1 MTDNKNMIP
10 LEEDFLDAVSGGT
23 AAQGGVMVCTANAPL
38 YAGNPAGNFYRSTTP
53 AEGTVPAGTQVKLFE
68 HGAKYSRV
76 IANGKVGWVETAL
89 LADM

>member
-23 AAQGGVMVCTANAPL
+23 TAQGGVMICTANAPL
-38 YAGNPAGNFYRSTTP
+38 YSGNPAGNLYRSTTP

-68 HGAKYSRV
+68 RGAQYSKI
-76 IANGKVGWVETAL
+76 IANGKIGWIETAL
-89 LADM
+89 LADK

>member
-23 AAQGGVMVCTANAPL
+23 TAQGGVMICTANATL
-38 YAGNPAGNFYRSTTP
+38 YSGNPAGNFYRSTTP
-53 AEGTVPAGTQVKLFE
+53 AGGTVPAGTQVKLFE
-68 HGAKYSRV
+68 RGAQYSKI
-76 IANGKVGWVETAL
+76 IANGKIGWIETAL